1 MATTTYYTALSTI
14 LEFAKANGFDNE
26 EVIEKVTKL
35 RDQKATKSKTGQKSK
50 TRGANEKLA
59 VNIVSAMREHS
70 VDEVKAAWVRD
81 NVDGINTPAKAVAVL
96 NAGMDAG
103 LFATRRVEKSATRS
117 ELVYILNEDID
128 DIISAI
134 LAA

>member
-26 EVIEKVTKL
+26 EVIEKVTRL

-50 TRGANEKLA
+50 TRQANEVLA
-59 VNIVSAMREHS
+59 KSIVATMREHGVS
-70 VDEVKAAWVRD
+70 EVKAAWVRD

-103 LFATRRVEKSATRS
+103 IFSTRRVAKSATRS
-117 ELVYILNEDID
+117 ELVYILNEDGD
-128 DIISAI
+128 NAENDADAS
-134 LAA
+134 

>member
-26 EVIEKVTKL
+26 EVIEKVTRL

-59 VNIVSAMREHS
+59 VNIVSAMREHGVS
-70 VDEVKAAWVRD
+70 EVKAAWVRD

-96 NAGMDAG
+96 NAGMDTG
-103 LFATRRVEKSATRS
+103 IFSTRRVAKSATRS

>member
-26 EVIEKVTKL
+26 EVIEKVTRL

-50 TRGANEKLA
+50 TRRANEVLA
-59 VNIVSAMREHS
+59 KNIVATMHEHGVS
-70 VDEVKAAWVRD
+70 EVKAAWVRD

-103 LFATRRVEKSATRS
+103 IFSTRRVAKSATRS
-117 ELVYILNEDID
+117 ELVYILNEDGD
-128 DIISAI
+128 NADNDADAS
-134 LAA
+134 